1 MSRAICRYMHIPS
14 TVWGLLNFLK
24 TKLVYSLFAS
34 QHKYYV
40 HSDSIRGIKV
50 NTPAVYPCALTL
62 GVNIWSAPYFLFAG
76 LMLLRSGPWVFPPLP
91 IEVRSVRGIKFLT
104 LPFLGR
110 TVRGEPKI
118 LR

>member
-1 MSRAICRYMHIPS
+1 MSICIFRATYES
-14 TVWGLLNFLK
+14 ELGNFK
-24 TKLVYSLFAS
+24 PPQTKLVYSLFAS

-76 LMLLRSGPWVFPPLP
+76 LGSLHTINATSKWAVGISAPPHRSSKCK
-91 IEVRSVRGIKFLT
+91 RN
-104 LPFLGR
+104 
-110 TVRGEPKI
+110 
-118 LR
+118 